1 MIPLDKKIA
10 IAAIL
15 VVAIVVVAGV
25 AVIFWPKST
34 QATNV
39 IYWTQIA
46 PVQQKA
52 NLQSGTVQ
60 GAVSWEPYVSDSLDD
75 GTASV
80 VAWSA
85 NIWPHHPCCVVAVR
99 YSTAFPNNT
108 LDQGLVARVV
118 RAHIDA
124 TNWIVKTLNEGSG
137 TNYTALLNMGASF
150 SARNTTVVASAASH
164 TEYGYNL
171 TTVVDNFFVNFTE
184 MFKQLDQFSDPSSY
198 GGYATASAF
207 VNATVDTSYLQ
218 AAMSVTPSATN
229 LGTVR
234 LGYLNGDLHQF
245 ARVVA
250 MNTTLWGGKTLF
262 DVYGVHITSPA
273 PYPNGPGVMDGFAAG
288 NIDMGYLGAPPA
300 ILKKINAGTGIKII
314 ALANSEGSAIIATGG
329 ITTLAGLV
337 GKTVATPG
345 PGSIQ
350 HLLLLWYAEQNGY
363 QLKLVGT

>member
-1 MIPLDKKIA
+1 LNKKIA
-10 IAAIL
+10 IAAIV

-25 AVIFWPKST
+25 AIVFWPQTPPK
-34 QATNV
+34 ANV
-39 IYWTQIA
+39 IYWTTIA
-46 PVQQKA
+46 PAQQKA
-52 NLQSGTVQ
+52 NLQSGNVQ
-60 GAVSWEPYVSDSLDD
+60 GAVSWEPYVSDSLVD
-75 GTASV
+75 GTATV

-85 NIWPHHPCCVVAVR
+85 DIWPNHPCCVVAVR

-108 LDQGLVARVV
+108 LDQNLVARVI

-124 TNWIVKTLNEGSG
+124 TNWIVKTINEGSG
-137 TNYTALLNMGASF
+137 ANYTALLNMGAAF
-150 SARNTTVVASAASH
+150 SSRNTTVVASAISH
-164 TEYGYNL
+164 TEYAYGL
-171 TTVVDNFFVNFTE
+171 TSTVQNFFANFTE
-184 MFKQLDQFSDPSSY
+184 MFKDLGQITNY
-198 GGYATASAF
+198 GGYATASDF

-262 DVYGVHITSPA
+262 DVYGVHVTSPA
-273 PYPNGPGVMDGFAAG
+273 PYANGPAVMDGFAAG

-300 ILKKINAGTGIKII
+300 ILKQINAGTGIKII

-329 ITTLAGLV
+329 VTSLSGLV

-350 HLLLLWYAEQNGY
+350 HLLLLYYCQQEGY